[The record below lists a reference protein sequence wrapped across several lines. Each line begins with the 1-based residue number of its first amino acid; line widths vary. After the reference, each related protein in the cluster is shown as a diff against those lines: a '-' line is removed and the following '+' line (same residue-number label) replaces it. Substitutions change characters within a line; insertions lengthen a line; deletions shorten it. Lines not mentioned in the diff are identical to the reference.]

1 MKIST
6 LLPPTKPTDNWFNGM
21 AASERGARY
30 AFAADRRGVLMFV
43 FREDHFVF
51 REDHTSMLPDG
62 RCFWLSI
69 GNPPSL
75 ARAVRAAVRKAL
87 H

>member
-1 MKIST
+1 MKITT

-21 AASERGARY
+21 AAGERGARY
-30 AFAADRRGVLMFV
+30 AFAADRKGVLM
-43 FREDHFVF
+43 FVF